1 MLLTNAHV
9 QMTLVVFSCF
19 LKKVKR
25 DKMAAVTH
33 LGNTE
38 AGHFRGFNEKLMT
51 MKQHFGFC
59 LQYK

>member
-1 MLLTNAHV
+1 
-9 QMTLVVFSCF
+9 MTLVVFSCF